1 MLCRHL
7 GDQPRE
13 PRAPPDGGGGH
24 HARQQVFFLVLVV
37 VAGGRVEIA
46 HQLGGRLPRL
56 GVAPVRLHV
65 LDQLAQPVA
74 LQADARVARFQCFDR
89 LREVGALGR
98 KVAHASYLTG
108 YCSSLMPA
116 STMIFA
122 NFADSCRMKARNCSG
137 VVGAGSKPTFLS
149 LPVIAGSLSAC
160 TAAALSRFST
170 ASGSPAGPKN
180 PKKFTSSKPAS
191 GGCSAI
197 AGTSGSADTRVVE
210 VTPIGLIRPLSMKGF
225 AAPMLT
231 KVMVMCLPATSA
243 SCGAAPL

>member
-7 GDQPRE
+7 GDQPRQ
-13 PRAPPDGGGGH
+13 PRALPDGGGSH
-24 HARQQVFFLVLVV
+24 HARQQVLFFVLVV
-37 VAGGRVEIA
+37 VARGRVEIA
-46 HQLGGRLPRL
+46 HQPGRRLPRL
-56 GVAPVRLHV
+56 GVAPVCLHV
-65 LDQLAQPVA
+65 LDQLAHPVA
-74 LQADARVARFQCFDR
+74 LQADACVARFQRFDR

-98 KVAHASYLTG
+98 QVAHAAILQG
-108 YCSSLMPA
+108 QSSLMPA

-122 NFADSCRMKARNCSG
+122 NFADSCRMKVRNSSG
-137 VVGAGSKPTFLS
+137 VVGAGSKPAFLS
-149 LPVIAGSLSAC
+149 LPAIAGSLSAC

-197 AGTSGSADTRVVE
+197 AGTSGSAETRVVE
-210 VTPIGLIRPLSMKGF
+210 VTPIGRIFPLSMKGL

-231 KVMVMCLPATSA
+231 
-243 SCGAAPL
+243 